1 MVGTYGTSLEVD
13 IGGGIELG
21 YHDVDVVASHA
32 CAESRKAVAVVASC
46 EGMQFAVLA
55 FELNGVEDVLEHV
68 HAVGVSNQ
76 EDVVGQVFAFHTYMV
91 EAPIGSQYQF
101 ARFECVIHIFIGCC
115 DRCCYG

>member
-32 CAESRKAVAVVASC
+32 GAESCKAVAVIASC

-55 FELNGVEDVLEHV
+55 FELNRIEDVFEHV
-68 HAVGVSNQ
+68 HTVGVANQ
-76 EDVVGQVFAFHTYMV
+76 KDVVG
-91 EAPIGSQYQF
+91 
-101 ARFECVIHIFIGCC
+101 
-115 DRCCYG
+115 